1 MPTNS
6 QFAVASHIL
15 TMLSFADKP
24 LTSRVLSESVNTH
37 PVVVRRIIGSLQT
50 AGLVRTQM
58 GVDGGTTLLRPP
70 DQITLL
76 DVYRATG
83 QGSVFA
89 LHTNPP
95 SVDCS
100 CGANI
105 QPVLASY
112 FDDAQAALEARLA
125 RATIADIA
133 ADIRAR
139 IETTDG

>member
-24 LTSRVLSESVNTH
+24 ITSRALSESVNTH
-37 PVVVRRIIGSLQT
+37 PVVVRRIIGSLQD

-58 GVDGGTTLLRPP
+58 GVDGGTLLLRPAKE
-70 DQITLL
+70 ITLL

-95 SVDCS
+95 NAECP

-105 QPVLASY
+105 QPVLESY
-112 FDDAQAALEARLA
+112 FEDAQAALESKLA
-125 RATIADIA
+125 ATTIADIA
-133 ADIRAR
+133 ADIHERTA
-139 IETTDG
+139 ES